1 MVQEDKMMWGQK
13 HQAEGQSILQLDGSG
28 NGTLLSSR
36 EATEAIERLRSGI
49 DQASRAMRDL
59 TQVSGDWAHGVQ
71 ERVRDMAKELSS
83 QGERAVGTVSRQV
96 EHNPLTSLAVAFVV
110 GVICTSLI
118 RR

>member
-1 MVQEDKMMWGQK
+1 VGAKARRRGSVDRSIGQ
-13 HQAEGQSILQLDGSG
+13 QRERDPAEFPGGD
-28 NGTLLSSR
+28 
-36 EATEAIERLRSGI
+36 EAIEKLRSGI

-59 TQVSGDWAHGVQ
+59 SAGRRRLGVRVQ

-96 EHNPLTSLAVAFVV
+96 EHNPLTSLAVAFAV
-110 GVICTSLI
+110 GVICAALI

>member
-1 MVQEDKMMWGQK
+1 LQEGKMIWGQK
-13 HQAEGQSILQLDGSG
+13 HEAEGQSIVRSDGSG
-28 NGTLLSSR
+28 NGSLLSSR

-59 TQVSGDWAHGVQ
+59 TQVGGDWAHGVQ

-96 EHNPLTSLAVAFVV
+96 ELNPLTSLAVAFAV
-110 GVICTSLI
+110 GVICASLI